1 MNKISP
7 PETTTGDR
15 VHAITKG
22 VISAV
27 PWLGG
32 VGSELFQIAIQ
43 PPLER
48 RKEKWMDDIATK
60 LQELES
66 SGVCVER
73 LSENEEFVSTVM
85 HASQIA
91 IRTHTEEKLVALR
104 NATLNVAIG
113 QAPDSALQAIFL
125 NYVDMFCDWH
135 ILILKLFQSPPPSE
149 LSAGALEN
157 VLIKAYPVLSGN
169 RAFYDT
175 MWRDL
180 FQRGL
185 VNTES
190 LHSTMS
196 AIGLSQ
202 RKTSEHGDKF
212 LSFINEPHA

>member
-1 MNKISP
+1 MSKISP

-15 VHAITKG
+15 AHAITKG
-22 VISAV
+22 VLSAV

-32 VGSELFQIAIQ
+32 IGAELFQMVIQ

-48 RKEKWMDDIATK
+48 RRAEWMDDVAKK

-66 SGVCVER
+66 SGLDLER
-73 LSENEEFVSTVM
+73 LRENEEFLSTILY
-85 HASQIA
+85 ASQIA

-113 QAPDSALQAIFL
+113 QAPDSALQSIFL

-135 ILILKLFQSPPPSE
+135 ILILKLFQSPPKSE
-149 LSAGALEN
+149 LLMGALEN
-157 VLIKAYPVLSGN
+157 VLLNAYPELRN
-169 RAFYDT
+169 ERALYDAL
-175 MWRDL
+175 WRDL

-185 VNTES
+185 VGTES
-190 LHSTMS
+190 LQSTMG

-202 RKTSEHGDKF
+202 RKTTEHGDKF
-212 LSFINEPHA
+212 LSFINEPHE